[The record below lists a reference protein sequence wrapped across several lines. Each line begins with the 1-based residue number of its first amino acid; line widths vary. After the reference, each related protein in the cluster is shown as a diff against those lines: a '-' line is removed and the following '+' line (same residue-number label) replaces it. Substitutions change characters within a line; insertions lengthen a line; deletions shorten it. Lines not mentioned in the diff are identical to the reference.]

1 MGKRS
6 GSADKARAK
15 KAASPARRP
24 REKSE
29 EKRKKSGSPWGK
41 SHGAWS
47 KEQPRTIAQKRK
59 QIKICLEQGKRAD
72 YCFLGG
78 VTKGKDGSVTGA
90 HYPRCTVG
98 TCKINK
104 RGESAAQGYAH
115 RICKSPKSSAKSKA
129 MAKQVL
135 RKWGKACK

>member
-1 MGKRS
+1 MEKRS
-6 GSADKARAK
+6 RSAGQARAK
-15 KAASPARRP
+15 RASPQRR
-24 REKSE
+24 RQKKSE
-29 EKRKKSGSPWGK
+29 EKRRKSGSPWGK

-47 KEQPRTIAQKRK
+47 KEQPRTIGQKRK
-59 QIKICLEQGKRAD
+59 QIKICADEGKSAE

-78 VTKGKDGSVTGA
+78 ITKGKDGRVTGA

-104 RGESAAQGYAH
+104 RGESAAEGYAH

-129 MAKQVL
+129 TAKQVL
-135 RKWGKACK
+135 RKLGKACK